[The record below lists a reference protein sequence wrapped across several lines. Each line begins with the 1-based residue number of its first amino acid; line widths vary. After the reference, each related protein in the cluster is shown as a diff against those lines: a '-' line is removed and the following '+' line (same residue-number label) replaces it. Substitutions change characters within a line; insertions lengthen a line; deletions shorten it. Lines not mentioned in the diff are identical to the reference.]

1 MYKSELFKQAGIAH
15 SNTILPFKTCR
26 EILTI
31 ASYDPIGALRK
42 SSHKISIS
50 VRGHNGQQ
58 REQLHHAVV
67 Q

>member
-1 MYKSELFKQAGIAH
+1 MYKSELFKWGRIAH

-31 ASYDPIGALRK
+31 ASYDPMGALRK

-50 VRGHNGQQ
+50 VRGQNGQEG
-58 REQLHHAVV
+58 EQLHHALV